1 MSKIKHVLGISGGK
15 DSAALAI
22 YMNNKYPEIDFVY
35 YFCDTGKELDETYQ
49 LVKNLE
55 IYLGKK
61 ITRLTAKEPMQAGK
75 NPFDFYYNAY
85 RGYLPSSQAR
95 WCTKKMK
102 INPFEEFVGNDPV
115 VSYVGI
121 RGDENREGYISR
133 KSNIQTIF
141 PFRKNIWSEDV
152 INKVLDNAN
161 ITTISELYSKQ
172 LSGSALNKAVNI
184 VLEPYVINK
193 NNKEVAKHNLKEK
206 LSNLLNC
213 DVTAFNKVVFSFLKS
228 TNYPLAKEKDY
239 PLLKNEDVLVRDDI
253 FKILEKSG
261 VGIPGYYEKK
271 EYEVNGEKGEYARSR
286 SGCYFCFFQQKIEW
300 IWLYEQHPELYKK
313 AMKYEDKKEGFT
325 WNSNQESLIDLIHP
339 KRIKQIKMEHLQ
351 RKGKEKSKKS
361 KFLIDILDDTESS
374 GCTAC
379 FI

>member
-1 MSKIKHVLGISGGK
+1 MSKVKHVLGISGGK

-22 YMNNKYPEIDFVY
+22 YMNRKYPEIDFVY

-55 IYLGKK
+55 IYLGKE
-61 ITRLTAKEPMQAGK
+61 ITKLKAKEPKQAGK

-85 RGYLPSSQAR
+85 RGYLPSAQAR

-102 INPFEEFVGNDPV
+102 IEPFEEFVGNDPV
-115 VSYVGI
+115 ISYVGI
-121 RGDENREGYISR
+121 RGDEDREGYISR
-133 KSNIQTIF
+133 KSNIQSIF
-141 PFRKNIWSEDV
+141 PFRRNIWSEDV
-152 INKVLDNAN
+152 MLKVLDNVN
-161 ITTISELYSKQ
+161 INTVAELYSKQ
-172 LSGSALNKAVNI
+172 LSGSVLNRVMKVI
-184 VLEPYVINK
+184 LEPYEFDK
-193 NNKEVAKHNLKEK
+193 NYMVTKHNLKDK
-206 LSNLLNC
+206 LNNLLNC
-213 DVTAFNKVVFSFLKS
+213 GVPAFNKMVFDFLKS

-239 PLLKNEDVLVRDDI
+239 PLLNNEDILVRDDI

-313 AMKYEDKKEGFT
+313 AIKYEDKKEGFT
-325 WNSNQESLIDLIHP
+325 WNSNQESLIDLIQP
-339 KRIKQIKMEHLQ
+339 KRMEQIKKEHLQ
-351 RKGKEKSKKS
+351 RKGKEKSAQS
-361 KFLIDILDDTESS
+361 RFLIDILDDTESV